1 MSPDGITVHLVT
13 RELQALLNGRV
24 ERVYQPEQH
33 EILLVIRCSGQNFRL
48 LLSAQADSARI
59 HLTGQEITNPP
70 APPLFCLVLR
80 KYLEGS
86 RLLRIEQV
94 DLDRV
99 VHLTFSRLDESG
111 EFKEIVLIS
120 EIMGKHSNLILL
132 DPRSG
137 TIIDGVRR
145 YSHALSRYREVLP
158 GRPYLAPPGQQKEH
172 PADLD
177 LKKFIRVMLSDPL
190 EKTMEEAV
198 FNKIAGIGPELVREI
213 LYRANLEPKLR
224 LEYCGE
230 YELRSL
236 WNSIQQILSPLLQ
249 GEPVPTIVYDGKR
262 PVCYAPVVLT
272 QYRGLNLR
280 TCKTV
285 NQMLDEFYA
294 ARSTVLRFQQ
304 LQNHLLGVIK
314 REMARCTKKLALQQQ
329 AEAEA
334 KQADAY
340 RIQGEMLLA
349 HLHLIKPGQRE
360 AVVPNLYEPDGHT
373 LHIELDPSLTPAQN
387 AQRLFKRYDKARDSL
402 KVIKKQIELT
412 TEELNYLASVKT
424 ALEQVESLT
433 ELNEIKGELE
443 ETGYL
448 KHKDKEGRHAR
459 AKVSGRKYPPQL
471 LRLTST
477 DGLEILIGKN
487 NRQNDYLTMRL
498 AKDNDI
504 WLHVKEAAGAH
515 VVVKAPSNG
524 EIPITT
530 LEQAAQLAA
539 FFSEARYSSKVPVD
553 YTRRKNITKPPKARP
568 GYVIYKDY
576 RTLLVNPAA
585 PDKPAETS

>member
-1 MSPDGITVHLVT
+1 MSPDGITLHLIT
-13 RELQALLNGRV
+13 KELQALLNGRV
-24 ERVYQPEQH
+24 ERVYQPEQY
-33 EILLVIRCSGQNFRL
+33 EILFVIRCSGQNFRL
-48 LLSAQADSARI
+48 LFSAQADSARI
-59 HLTGQEITNPP
+59 HLTAQEKTNPP
-70 APPLFCLVLR
+70 SPPLFCLILR

-99 VHLTFSRLDESG
+99 VHLTFSRFDESG

-132 DPRSG
+132 DPQSG
-137 TIIDGVRR
+137 VIIDGIKR
-145 YSHALSRYREVLP
+145 YSHTLSRYREVLP
-158 GRPYLAPPGQQKEH
+158 GRSYLAPPRQQKEH

-177 LKKFIRVMLSDPL
+177 LERFIRIMLQEPL
-190 EKTMEEAV
+190 DKSLEEVV
-198 FNKIAGIGPELVREI
+198 FGKIAGIGPELVREI
-213 LYRANLEPKLR
+213 LYRANLEPKLH

-236 WNSIQQILSPLLQ
+236 WESIQQLLSPLLR
-249 GEPVPTIVYDGKR
+249 GESVPTIVYDGKR
-262 PVCYAPVVLT
+262 PVCYAPFVLT
-272 QYRGLNLR
+272 RYRGLNLR

-294 ARSTVLRFQQ
+294 ARSEITRFQQ
-304 LQNHLLGVIK
+304 VQNHLLGVIR

-334 KQADAY
+334 KKADAY

-349 HLHLIKPGQRE
+349 HLHLVKPGQRE
-360 AVVPNLYEPDGHT
+360 AVVPNLYEPDAP
-373 LHIELDPSLTPAQN
+373 LLQIELDPSLSPTQN

-402 KVIKKQIELT
+402 KIVKKQVELT

-424 ALEQVESLT
+424 ALDQAETLT
-433 ELNEIKGELE
+433 ELNEIKAELE
-443 ETGYL
+443 DTGYL
-448 KHKDKEGRHAR
+448 KPKDKEGRPG
-459 AKVSGRKYPPQL
+459 KVKVPGKKNPPQV
-471 LRLTST
+471 LRLTSR

-487 NRQNDYLTMRL
+487 NRQNDYLTIRL
-498 AKDNDI
+498 ARDNDM

-515 VVVKAPSNG
+515 VIIKAQAGG
-524 EIPITT
+524 EIPLTT

-539 FFSEARYSSKVPVD
+539 FFSEARHSSKVPVD
-553 YTRRKNITKPPKARP
+553 YTRRKNVTKPPKARP
-568 GYVIYKDY
+568 GYVIYRDY
-576 RTLLVNPAA
+576 QTILVSPAA
-585 PDKPAETS
+585 PDEPSEID

>member
-1 MSPDGITVHLVT
+1 MSPDGITIHLIT
-13 RELQALLNGRV
+13 KELQALLNGRV

-33 EILLVIRCSGQNFRL
+33 EILLIIRCSGQNFRL
-48 LLSAQADSARI
+48 LLSAQAESARI
-59 HLTGQEITNPP
+59 HLTTREKANPP
-70 APPLFCLVLR
+70 APPLFCLLLR

-94 DLDRV
+94 GLDRV

-111 EFKEIVLIS
+111 EFKEIAFIS

-132 DPRSG
+132 DPQSG
-137 TIIDGVRR
+137 VIIDGIRR
-145 YSHALSRYREVLP
+145 YSQALSRYREVLP
-158 GRPYLAPPGQQKEH
+158 GRPYLPPPGQQKEH
-172 PADLD
+172 PADLN
-177 LKKFIRVMLSDPL
+177 LEKFIRIILQDPL
-190 EKTMEEAV
+190 DKTLEEAV
-198 FNKIAGIGPELVREI
+198 FHKIAGIGPELVREA
-213 LYRANLEPKLR
+213 LYRANLEPQLR

-236 WNSIQQILSPLLQ
+236 WDSIRQILSPLLE
-249 GEPVPTIVYDGKR
+249 GEPIPTIVYDGKR

-272 QYRGLNLR
+272 QYRGLNLQK
-280 TCKTV
+280 CKTV

-294 ARSTVLRFQQ
+294 ARSAITRFQQ
-304 LQNHLLGVIK
+304 LQIHLLGILK
-314 REMARCTKKLALQQQ
+314 REMGRCTKKLVLQQQ

-349 HLHLIKPGQRE
+349 HLHLVRPGQRE
-360 AVVPNLYEPDGHT
+360 VFVPNLYEPDT
-373 LHIELDPSLTPAQN
+373 PLLQIELDPSLSPAQN

-402 KVIKKQIELT
+402 KAIKKQVELT

-424 ALEQVESLT
+424 ALDQAETLT
-433 ELNEIKGELE
+433 ELNEIKSELE

-448 KHKDKEGRHAR
+448 KLKDTGKTKVP
-459 AKVSGRKYPPQL
+459 AKKNPPQVV
-471 LRLTST
+471 RLTSR

-498 AKDNDI
+498 AKDNDL

-515 VVVKAPSNG
+515 VIVKAKPGG
-524 EIPITT
+524 EIPSTT
-530 LEQAAQLAA
+530 LEEAAQIAA
-539 FFSEARYSSKVPVD
+539 YFSEARHSSKVPVD
-553 YTRRKNITKPPKARP
+553 YTRRKNVTKPPKARP
-568 GYVIYKDY
+568 GFVIYRDY
-576 RTLLVNPAA
+576 QTILVNPAA
-585 PDKPAETS
+585 PGSPSETR